1 MMKRPWEW
9 GSALVLS
16 CVLHAGAA
24 VFMLPG
30 EPDVQIAGRQG
41 DEIVLLGSAF
51 MDLSAAGASS
61 EPVEPVT
68 FPAASIEPIA
78 RDTATEPVEA
88 ASSLPIEQA
97 PVPPAAP
104 LSPEVSQRAEL
115 TEPEQIEPAEATNTP
130 AEPETAAI
138 EPLAPIETAEEAI
151 AMLDVP
157 RPTPRPHYEP
167 PRRNETAEAKAVQA
181 HRQAA
186 QPPARRRQTQR
197 PADSG
202 GRDSHYPKRGA
213 ADGARAVGGFGRGL
227 GSTNQS
233 GNAAVSNY
241 PGKVVAKLRRV
252 LRYPREAQ
260 RDRITGEVRVSFVV
274 AESGAVS
281 SIRVVASSGYPV
293 LDRAAVE
300 TVQRAAPFPAIPKE
314 AGRSSWPFTVPLA
327 FVR

>member
-1 MMKRPWEW
+1 
-9 GSALVLS
+9 
-16 CVLHAGAA
+16 VLHAGAA

-41 DEIVLLGSAF
+41 GEIVLLGSAF

-138 EPLAPIETAEEAI
+138 ESLAPIETAEEAI

-202 GRDSHYPKRGA
+202 GRDSHDAKRGA
-213 ADGARAVGGFGRGL
+213 ADGARAGAGRRGL

-233 GNAAVSNY
+233 GNAALSNY

-300 TVQRAAPFPAIPKE
+300 TVQRAAPFPAIPQE
-314 AGRSSWPFTVPLA
+314 AGR
-327 FVR
+327 

>member
-41 DEIVLLGSAF
+41 GEIVLLGSAF

-130 AEPETAAI
+130 AEPE
-138 EPLAPIETAEEAI
+138 

-157 RPTPRPHYEP
+157 RPAPRPHYEP

-181 HRQAA
+181 HRLAA

-281 SIRVVASSGYPV
+281 SIRVVA
-293 LDRAAVE
+293 
-300 TVQRAAPFPAIPKE
+300 
-314 AGRSSWPFTVPLA
+314 
-327 FVR
+327 